1 MNTLN
6 KIKNYINDRAIWV
19 ALSLYIVINSTLL
32 LTVESGIHLIEGAD
46 AGSWYSPALALLK
59 YGSFVTLNN
68 PETLMT
74 YRGPLYPLFEAV
86 MLWVGN
92 GKILSIVI
100 GQIVLLWITGVFS
113 GYIVALFIPRY
124 KTIAL
129 SLIVFNPN
137 ALGIAHLIQS
147 DTLYALFI
155 TLSVWGL
162 AKYMLSNNKLKWG
175 VITSIFLSIS
185 CLIRPTGQY
194 LILLLP
200 AIFFLVSTL
209 YGYKKILRE
218 SIIHGVIGIIISGT
232 ILAPW
237 MMHNQDAGWGY
248 VLVPSNIKAIYLR
261 DNTRWAEKIYRN
273 ISMGEAI
280 TNVNDSKLM
289 HISSRGKIWEKM
301 SNKERSDDLVE
312 YYGNK
317 LVSYPIYVL
326 LAGYLDSWVDFL
338 GGGGSVNFH
347 NLLSIDVVKAIE
359 KNQTNIY
366 SSRLESVYDSLSN
379 APVGAVLISFFS
391 YFYVIIIRVLGL
403 LGVIKIIKMK
413 EYSLLLIVIGL
424 ITNFAMAAIF
434 VGNSRYRLPVEI
446 GFVILALYGLL
457 FLNNTKRASV

>member
-1 MNTLN
+1 
-6 KIKNYINDRAIWV
+6 
-19 ALSLYIVINSTLL
+19 
-32 LTVESGIHLIEGAD
+32 
-46 AGSWYSPALALLK
+46 
-59 YGSFVTLNN
+59 
-68 PETLMT
+68 
-74 YRGPLYPLFEAV
+74 
-86 MLWVGN
+86 
-92 GKILSIVI
+92 
-100 GQIVLLWITGVFS
+100 
-113 GYIVALFIPRY
+113 
-124 KTIAL
+124 
-129 SLIVFNPN
+129 
-137 ALGIAHLIQS
+137 
-147 DTLYALFI
+147 
-155 TLSVWGL
+155 
-162 AKYMLSNNKLKWG
+162 
-175 VITSIFLSIS
+175 
-185 CLIRPTGQY
+185 
-194 LILLLP
+194 
-200 AIFFLVSTL
+200 
-209 YGYKKILRE
+209 
-218 SIIHGVIGIIISGT
+218 
-232 ILAPW
+232 
-237 MMHNQDAGWGY
+237 
-248 VLVPSNIKAIYLR
+248 LVPSNIKAIYLR

-424 ITNFAMAAIF
+424 ITYFAMAAIF